1 MPNEATIIAA
11 FFAGMLSFLTPC
23 VLPLVPAYLSLMSGV
38 SATDVRE
45 GTADKWRIVT
55 AVSMFI
61 LGFTTVFVAF
71 HASAS
76 VISRFL
82 VGNQAIVRKIAGVFI
97 FTMGCLMVANAFGKL
112 AWLMR
117 ERRFEA
123 RTRGLGL
130 WGAPIMG
137 AAFAFAWTPCIGP
150 VLGAVLATAQ
160 AEQTAGRGVILLV
173 AYSLGLGVP
182 FMAAGLAMGRLVGFF
197 DWFKRHSKGLQ
208 VATGVILAAFG
219 ILLFF
224 NLVSAI
230 AIWMQQLF
238 AKLGLDWL
246 SSS

>member
-11 FFAGMLSFLTPC
+11 FLAGMLSFLTPC

-38 SATDVRE
+38 SASDVRE
-45 GTADKWRIVT
+45 GTADKWRIIT
-55 AVSMFI
+55 AVSLFMM
-61 LGFTTVFVAF
+61 GFTTVFIAF

-76 VISRFL
+76 VISRVL
-82 VGNQAIVRKIAGVFI
+82 VGNQVIVRKVAGVLI
-97 FTMGCLMVANAFGKL
+97 FAMGCLMVANAFGKL
-112 AWLMR
+112 PWLMR

-123 RTRGLGL
+123 RTRGLGI

-137 AAFAFAWTPCIGP
+137 AAFAFAWSPCIGP

-160 AEQTAGRGVILLV
+160 AEQTAGRGVILLA

-182 FMAAGLAMGRLVGFF
+182 FMAAGLAMGKLVGVF
-197 DWFKRHSKGLQ
+197 DWFKSHSKALQ
-208 VATGVILAAFG
+208 VTTGVILAAFG
-219 ILLFF
+219 ALLFL

-230 AIWMQQLF
+230 AIWMQQVF

-246 SSS
+246 ASS